1 MLWCASLLSARTG
14 KDDDEDAGSSSADE
28 SGEQATPKKGASDK
42 ESGSG
47 SPPGKPGKKEDKW
60 FDESKARKA
69 ERCWEQQMEGL
80 RRDMDALS
88 KDMASTL
95 SEFRSSPSDAQTF
108 ASEMLL
114 VQKRGEWLAA
124 VAEQDESSLNLKISA
139 QVGDLESD
147 SITES
152 RDASAVSRAGPCAGF
167 ESLKTVAAL
176 TAEGSKFR
184 ACSSQDEIKKCVEAL
199 IPQRK
204 VIQTLMAACK
214 SSMNELTAAKKKAKA
229 MAEKQKEKE
238 LKEAAADKKR
248 GANAAGAGGKGRF
261 S

>member
-1 MLWCASLLSARTG
+1 M
-14 KDDDEDAGSSSADE
+14 
-28 SGEQATPKKGASDK
+28 
-42 ESGSG
+42 
-47 SPPGKPGKKEDKW
+47 
-60 FDESKARKA
+60 
-69 ERCWEQQMEGL
+69 
-80 RRDMDALS
+80 
-88 KDMASTL
+88 
-95 SEFRSSPSDAQTF
+95 
-108 ASEMLL
+108 
-114 VQKRGEWLAA
+114 QKRGEWLAA
-124 VAEQDESSLNLKISA
+124 VAEQDESSLNLKISV

-184 ACSSQDEIKKCVEAL
+184 TCSSQDEIKKCVEAL

-204 VIQTLMAACK
+204 AIQTLMAACK

-238 LKEAAADKKR
+238 LSKEAAADKKR